1 MGRLA
6 YLDCF
11 AGISGDM
18 LLGALLDA
26 GWPLEALQAVVD
38 SLGLENVAVR
48 ATRVQKHNLWGTQ
61 VTLDAPEAQPL
72 RHPAD
77 LIALIKRADLSA
89 TACGR
94 AVAVIQALAQAE
106 AQVHGIPLEEVHFH
120 EVGAVDTLV
129 DVVGAAA
136 GFEALG
142 VERIVCAPL
151 PWSRGTIKSAHGVI
165 PLPGPAVT
173 ALLRGVPVIGVDIA
187 GELVTPT
194 GAALAVRLADAFGLM
209 PAMTVMAVGYGAGVY
224 DWHERPN
231 LLRLVLGEAPT

>member
-1 MGRLA
+1 MVRLA

-26 GWPLEALQAVVD
+26 GWPLGALQAAAD

-61 VTLDAPEAQPL
+61 VTIDAPEAQPL

-77 LIALIKRADLSA
+77 LIALIERADLSA
-89 TACGR
+89 AARGR
-94 AVAVIQALAQAE
+94 AVVVIQALAEAE
-106 AQVHGIPLEEVHFH
+106 AQVHGIPLEAVHFH

-129 DVVGAAA
+129 DVVGVAA

-151 PWSRGTIKSAHGVI
+151 PWSRGTVKIAHGVI

-173 ALLRGVPVIGVDIA
+173 ALLRGVPVIGVDVE

-194 GAALAVRLADAFGLM
+194 GAALAVRLADSFGLM
-209 PAMTVMAVGYGAGVY
+209 PAMTVTAVGYGAGVY
-224 DWHERPN
+224 DWPERPN
-231 LLRLVLGEAPT
+231 LLRLVLGETPA